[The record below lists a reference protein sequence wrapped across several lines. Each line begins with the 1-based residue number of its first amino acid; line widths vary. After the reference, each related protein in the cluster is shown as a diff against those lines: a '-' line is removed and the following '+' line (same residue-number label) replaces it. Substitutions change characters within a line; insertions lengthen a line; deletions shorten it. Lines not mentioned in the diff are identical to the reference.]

1 MTAQIGRRPSTTK
14 SKITEAAIDLFTE
27 SGFDETSVD
36 DVAAAAGIARRTLF
50 RYYPS
55 KNAIAWGDFDEHLQD
70 MRRMLTELPPD
81 MPVAEALQSALLAF
95 NEVPTEH
102 REHHRR
108 RMRLLLGVPALQAH
122 SMLMYT
128 GWRNV
133 VAEFVASRTGSDP
146 SDLIPQTVAWTL
158 LATALAAYEQ
168 WLDDPNADLEELLT
182 QGSRILSLGLDDVLA
197 PSAGSRQGTDASTGN
212 LN

>member
-1 MTAQIGRRPSTTK
+1 
-14 SKITEAAIDLFTE
+14 
-27 SGFDETSVD
+27 
-36 DVAAAAGIARRTLF
+36 
-50 RYYPS
+50 
-55 KNAIAWGDFDEHLQD
+55 
-70 MRRMLTELPPD
+70 
-81 MPVAEALQSALLAF
+81 
-95 NEVPTEH
+95 
-102 REHHRR
+102 
-108 RMRLLLGVPALQAH
+108 MRLLLGVPALQAH

-197 PSAGSRQGTDASTGN
+197 PSAGSRQGSGASTGN